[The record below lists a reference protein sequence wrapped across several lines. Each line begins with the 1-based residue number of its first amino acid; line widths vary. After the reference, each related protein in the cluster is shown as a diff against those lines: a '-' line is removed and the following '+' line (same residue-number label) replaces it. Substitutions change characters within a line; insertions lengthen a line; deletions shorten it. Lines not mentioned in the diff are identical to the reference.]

1 MKLLLSIFLLCIV
14 PLIDARSIEGR
25 ETDTCIADYLKSKG
39 LIGDEFGSTRPL
51 NAFCEAIVE
60 ITKNHVMQSVNLEV
74 VGDKDMRN
82 EADCI
87 MESLRNSDFGNNL
100 LVIYVYETS
109 DNVDAQK
116 MKIAQ
121 GKVTRATFES
131 FMTCQASKK
140 FGQIFDSILV
150 PESSSEEETD
160 PKEDYCIRKHII
172 ENKLMNTER
181 YKLKVNPQN
190 LDTSSIDCSVL
201 YQKALKDAEDELVQA
216 LLDNDSSEEN
226 GLKSKID
233 SADAI
238 CILNKV
244 REGNYIDQ
252 MLHFDY
258 IKEFNL
264 DTAGKNE
271 LRNQFV
277 DVMSRLAESSAKCFL

>member
-140 FGQIFDSILV
+140 FGQIFDSILE

>member
-140 FGQIFDSILV
+140 FGQIFDSILE

-244 REGNYIDQ
+244 REGSYIDQ

>member
-1 MKLLLSIFLLCIV
+1 MKFLLSIFLLCTV
-14 PLIDARSIEGR
+14 PLIDARSIGGR

-39 LIGDEFGSTRPL
+39 LVGNEFGSARPL

-60 ITKNHVMQSVNLEV
+60 ITKNHVMQSVYLEV
-74 VGDKDMRN
+74 TGDKDMRN

-87 MESLRNSDFGNNL
+87 MESLRKSDFGNNL

-109 DNVDAQK
+109 DNVDAEK

-121 GKVTRATFES
+121 AKVTRATFES

-140 FGQIFDSILV
+140 FGQIFDSILE
-150 PESSSEEETD
+150 PESSSGEETD

-181 YKLKVNPQN
+181 FKLKVNPQN

-226 GLKSKID
+226 GIESKIN

-264 DTAGKNE
+264 DAAGKNE

>member
-1 MKLLLSIFLLCIV
+1 MKFLLSIFLLCIV
-14 PLIDARSIEGR
+14 PLIDGRSIGGR

-51 NAFCEAIVE
+51 NSFCEAIVE
-60 ITKNHVMQSVNLEV
+60 ITKNHVMQSVYLEV
-74 VGDKDMRN
+74 ASDKDMRQ
-82 EADCI
+82 EADCV
-87 MESLRNSDFGNNL
+87 MESLRKADFGNNL
-100 LVIYVYETS
+100 LVIYVYETT

-116 MKIAQ
+116 MKVAQ
-121 GKVTRATFES
+121 GKVTSATFES

-140 FGQIFDSILV
+140 FGQVFDSLLE

-172 ENKLMNTER
+172 DNKLMNTDR

-190 LDTSSIDCSVL
+190 LDTSEIDCSVL
-201 YQKALKDAEDELVQA
+201 YQKALQEAEDELVQA

-226 GLKSKID
+226 KVESKISSTD
-233 SADAI
+233 VA
-238 CILNKV
+238 CILGKV

-258 IKEFNL
+258 IKEFDL
-264 DTAGKNE
+264 DSAGKNE